1 MMADPKKKV
10 VFNSWEWN
18 VAAIRGLA
26 RIFRNYWLH
35 VLIEWKL
42 HLKTS
47 EFAQKVHLVVE
58 IEPFE
63 VEKVEILQNFIEIL
77 K

>member
-1 MMADPKKKV
+1 MAAV
-10 VFNSWEWN
+10 R
-18 VAAIRGLA
+18 ALA
-26 RIFRNYWLH
+26 RIFQNYWLH
-35 VLIEWKL
+35 VLIERKL

-63 VEKVEILQNFIEIL
+63 VEKVGIFPNFIESL